1 MPTSGSDPVGGHH
14 RRAPSEAPTGAGT
27 GRGTPSEAPR
37 GAAPGEPEAGGGA
50 RPALPAGPS
59 STRVD
64 RWVWAVRLTKTR
76 ALAAAACRAGHV
88 RVNGDRAKPA
98 TTVRV
103 GDEVRVRGDGP
114 ERIVEVAH
122 VIERR
127 VGPAP
132 AAACYVDRTP
142 PPPPPE
148 HVAAAGVRERGAGR
162 PTKRER
168 RELDRLRG
176 RDR

>member
-1 MPTSGSDPVGGHH
+1 V
-14 RRAPSEAPTGAGT
+14 
-27 GRGTPSEAPR
+27 
-37 GAAPGEPEAGGGA
+37 
-50 RPALPAGPS
+50 LPAGPS

-98 TTVRV
+98 TSVKV
-103 GDEVRVRGDGP
+103 GDEVRVRGEGP

-122 VIERR
+122 VLERR
-127 VGPAP
+127 VGAGP
-132 AAACYVDRTP
+132 AATAYVDRTP
-142 PPPPPE
+142 APPPPE
-148 HVAAAGVRERGAGR
+148 QVAVAAQRDRGAGR

-168 RELDRLRG
+168 REIDRLRG
-176 RDR
+176 REH